1 MFLYL
6 MVVMVIIVY
15 YMDMKMFENDLMFV
29 ILVQKINVVKNII
42 LR

>member
-29 ILVQKINVVKNII
+29 ILV
-42 LR
+42 

>member
-1 MFLYL
+1 MYLVMELGCMFLYL

-29 ILVQKINVVKNII
+29 ILV
-42 LR
+42 